1 MALQL
6 FNRKT
11 SEGEEMSFV
20 DHLESLRWH
29 IIRALLAIIV
39 AAILIFIK
47 LDWIVDNVIQGPI
60 RNDFISYRVLC
71 DFSHWLRLGDSLCMP
86 PIPPGYK
93 LLGTSVSGPFTSA
106 IQIGL
111 MGGLILA
118 FPYVFWEFWRF
129 IKPALSPKELKYSQK
144 SIFWVSFCFFLGAG
158 FGYFVLGPFTFNF
171 LANFTLG
178 TTGMYEYKPSLTDY
192 LDTLLDLIL
201 GCGIAFEL
209 PILSYILTKIGLVTP
224 MFLKSYRKYAYVA
237 ILVVAAIITP
247 SPDWT
252 SQMIVTLPLAIL
264 YEVSIIISSRVYK
277 YEKKKENEEWS

>member
-1 MALQL
+1 MALKL
-6 FNRKT
+6 FNKKT
-11 SEGEEMSFV
+11 ADGEEMAFV
-20 DHLESLRWH
+20 DHLEELRWH
-29 IIRALLAIIV
+29 IIRALLSVIV
-39 AAILIFIK
+39 AAIVIFVK
-47 LDWIVDNVIQGPI
+47 LDWVVDNVIQGPI
-60 RNDFISYRVLC
+60 RNNFVSYRAFC
-71 DFSHWLRLGDSLCMP
+71 GLGHFLHIGDALCMP

-111 MGGLILA
+111 MGGFILA

-129 IKPALSPKELKYSQK
+129 IRPALNPKELKYASK
-144 SIFWVSFCFFLGAG
+144 SIFWVSFCFFVGAG

-178 TTGMYEYKPSLTDY
+178 TTGMYEYKPSLNDY

-209 PILSYILTKIGLVTP
+209 PVLAYVLTKIGLITP
-224 MFLKSYRKYAYVA
+224 VFLKSYRKYAYVV
-237 ILVVAAIITP
+237 ILVVAAVITP

-252 SQMIVTLPLAIL
+252 SQMIVTFPLVVL
-264 YEVSIIISSRVYK
+264 YELSIMISNRVYK
-277 YEKKKENEEWS
+277 QAKEDENKDWE